1 MQGAR
6 RTRGAPVAMTGI
18 LDRPLAGPNAPAGS
32 HGGPRRGAHLKH
44 AALDRAGPALLLMLL
59 EQVGAHGAFRD
70 DPRAGRERR
79 AARDVCLVKAGR
91 RSISLLV
98 LHIDQLAAVSAYCQV
113 HFEIRPAKG
122 CFTHLE
128 C

>member
-1 MQGAR
+1 
-6 RTRGAPVAMTGI
+6 MTGI

-59 EQVGAHGAFRD
+59 EQVGAHGAFKD
-70 DPRAGRERR
+70 VPRAGRERR
-79 AARDVCLVKAGR
+79 AARAVCLVKGR
-91 RSISLLV
+91 QAKYLAPSTAYRSV
-98 LHIDQLAAVSAYCQV
+98 GAEFAYGQV